1 MPEFVA
7 PQLATLVDAAPNDA
21 AWVFEIKYDGYRL
34 EALIDRGKVRLLTRR
49 GNDWTSR
56 FPALA
61 LRLARLPV
69 KSAALDGEVVA
80 LDGSGKSAFSLL
92 QQSLDAERSQD
103 LVYFAFDLLHLDGED
118 LRSFPLAERR
128 QRLERLLRRARATDR
143 GAVRLGQRLEGAG
156 PVLLRAACRLGLE
169 GIIAKRND
177 APYVS
182 TRGPAW
188 VKVKCG
194 HRQEF
199 VAVGWTPPRGS
210 RTGIGSLLLAVH
222 DRGEWRYAGRVGS
235 GIPDE
240 MLRDLSARLRTL
252 ARRESPFAVKPA
264 GVPGN
269 VQWVQPR
276 LVVEVSFTEWTADGR
291 LRHPVF
297 QGVREDKPPSDVR
310 REEPRM
316 SQPRTPSATRAG
328 DTPKGRATPRRAAK
342 SATSSAPVTVAGVT
356 ISHPD
361 RVVYPEAGITKAD
374 LARHFERIAPLLLPH
389 AGGRPLALVRCPEG
403 ISRQCFFQKH
413 WPGDPP
419 ASIDAVPI
427 RQSDGVRPHVVIHDV
442 VGLVTLVQ
450 WGVMEIHAWGSRA
463 DNPELPDRIIFDLD
477 PDPAVGWSAVT
488 EAAAGLHALLDAL
501 GLASWLKTSGGKGVH
516 VVVPIARRLGWNEV
530 SDFARRVATHLETEF
545 PDRFI
550 AKASKQ
556 ARKGLIFVDWLRN
569 TRGATA
575 IVPWSA
581 RARAAAGVSVPI
593 PWSQLGKITSGEQY
607 TVESI
612 AAART
617 PRVDPWRE
625 MLASRQALTKSMI
638 AKLR

>member
-1 MPEFVA
+1 MPEFVV
-7 PQLATLVDAAPNDA
+7 PQLATLVDAAPTDP

-34 EALIDRGKVRLLTRR
+34 EALIDRGTVRLLTRR
-49 GNDWTSR
+49 GNDWTNR
-56 FPALA
+56 FATLA
-61 LRLARLPV
+61 LRLAKLPV
-69 KSAALDGEVVA
+69 KSATLDGEVVA
-80 LDGSGKSAFSLL
+80 LDPSGKSTFSLL
-92 QQSLDAERSQD
+92 QQSIDAARSQD
-103 LVYFAFDLLHLDGED
+103 LVYFVFDLLSLDGED
-118 LRSFPLAERR
+118 LRSLPLAERR
-128 QRLERLLRRARATDR
+128 RRLERLLRTARATGR
-143 GAVRLGQRLEGAG
+143 GLVRLGQRLDGAG

-169 GIIAKRND
+169 GIIGKRND

-199 VAVGWTPPRGS
+199 VAVGWTPPQGS

-222 DRGEWRYAGRVGS
+222 DQGHWRYAGRVGS

-240 MLRDLSARLRTL
+240 MLRNLSSRLRTL
-252 ARRESPFAVKPA
+252 ARRESPFAARPA
-264 GVPGN
+264 GIPGT
-269 VQWVQPR
+269 VRWVEPR
-276 LVVEVSFTEWTADGR
+276 LVVEVSFTEWTPDGR

-297 QGVREDKPPSDVR
+297 QGVREDKPPSEVR

-316 SQPRTPSATRAG
+316 SQPRTRGANRASDPG
-328 DTPKGRATPRRAAK
+328 KAKAPRRTAK
-342 SATSSAPVTVAGVT
+342 SAPSSGPVVVAGVT
-356 ISHPD
+356 ITHPD
-361 RVVYPEAGITKAD
+361 RVVYPETGITKAD
-374 LARHFERIAPLLLPH
+374 LARHFERVAPLMLPH

-403 ISRQCFFQKH
+403 IAKQCFFQKH
-413 WPGDPP
+413 WPSDPP
-419 ASIDAVPI
+419 ASIDTVPI

-477 PDPAVGWSAVT
+477 PDPAVGWPAVT

-501 GLASWLKTSGGKGVH
+501 GLASWLKTSGGKGLH
-516 VVVPIARRLGWNEV
+516 VVVPVARRSNWDEV
-530 SDFARRVATHLETEF
+530 SDFARRVATHLEAEF

-550 AKASKQ
+550 AKASKK
-556 ARKGLIFVDWLRN
+556 ARQGRIFVDWLRN

-593 PWSQLGKITSGEQY
+593 PWSQLGTIKSGEQF
-607 TVESI
+607 TLASI
-612 AAART
+612 AEGRPPRT
-617 PRVDPWRE
+617 DPWRE
-625 MLASRQALTKSMI
+625 MLASKQPLTRSII

>member
-1 MPEFVA
+1 M
-7 PQLATLVDAAPNDA
+7 PQLATLVDAAPSDP

-56 FPALA
+56 FPTLA

-69 KSAALDGEVVA
+69 RSATLDGEVVA
-80 LDGSGKSAFSLL
+80 LDPSGKSTFSLL
-92 QQSLDAERSQD
+92 QQSLDAERSQE
-103 LVYFAFDLLHLDGED
+103 LIYFAFDLLHLDGED
-118 LRSFPLAERR
+118 LRSLPLAERR
-128 QRLERLLRRARATDR
+128 RQLERLLRTARATDR
-143 GAVRLGQRLEGAG
+143 GVVRLGQRLEGDG

-177 APYVS
+177 ARYVS

-199 VAVGWTPPRGS
+199 VVVGWTPPQGA

-240 MLRDLSARLRTL
+240 MLRDLSARLRSL
-252 ARRESPFAVKPA
+252 ARRESPFAARPA
-264 GVPGN
+264 GVPGSA
-269 VQWVQPR
+269 QWVEPR
-276 LVVEVSFTEWTADGR
+276 LVVEVSFTEWTPDGR

-297 QGVREDKPPSDVR
+297 QGLREDKPPSEVR

-316 SQPRTPSATRAG
+316 SQPRTRAAS
-328 DTPKGRATPRRAAK
+328 RAPAPRKAKAPPGRAAK
-342 SATSSAPVTVAGVT
+342 SAPSAGPVTVAGVT

-361 RVVYPEAGITKAD
+361 RVVYPEAGITKAE

-403 ISRQCFFQKH
+403 IARQCFFQKH
-413 WPGDPP
+413 WPGEPP
-419 ASIDAVPI
+419 ASIDTVPI

-442 VGLVTLVQ
+442 EGLVTLVQ

-477 PDPAVGWSAVT
+477 PDPAVGWPAVT

-501 GLASWLKTSGGKGVH
+501 GLASWLKTSGGKGLH
-516 VVVPIARRLGWNEV
+516 VVVPIARRSSWDDV
-530 SDFARRVATHLETEF
+530 SDFARRVAAHLETEF

-550 AKASKQ
+550 AKASKK
-556 ARKGLIFVDWLRN
+556 ARQGLIFVDWLRN

-575 IVPWSA
+575 IVPWSS
-581 RARAAAGVSVPI
+581 RARPAAGVSVPI
-593 PWSQLGKITSGEQY
+593 AWSQLGKISSGEQY
-607 TVESI
+607 TLRSI
-612 AAART
+612 ADGRT
-617 PRVDPWRE
+617 PRSDPWRE
-625 MLASRQALTKSMI
+625 MLASKQALTRSII